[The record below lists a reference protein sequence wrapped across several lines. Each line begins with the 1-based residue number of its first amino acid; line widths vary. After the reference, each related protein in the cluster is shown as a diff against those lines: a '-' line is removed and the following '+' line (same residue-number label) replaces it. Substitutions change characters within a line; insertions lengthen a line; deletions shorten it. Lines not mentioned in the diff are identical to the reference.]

1 MLLRYVPWLALL
13 NLIWETAQMPLYTLW
28 SEGSPAYIAFAIA
41 HGTAGDVLIGTAS
54 LVLALIALREGPLE
68 RWRWRRISVL
78 AVLFGV
84 AYTLF
89 SEWMNVTVLGSWAYA
104 ESMPTVEAAGFEV
117 GLSPLAQWLLVPP
130 LAIYAAAKT
139 AGRQQS

>member
-41 HGTAGDVLIGTAS
+41 HCTAGDVLIGTAS
-54 LVLALIALREGPLE
+54 LVLALIALREGPLG
-68 RWRWRRISVL
+68 RWRWRRIAALSVL
-78 AVLFGV
+78 LGTG
-84 AYTLF
+84 YTLF

-104 ESMPTVEAAGFEV
+104 ESMPTVEVAGFEV
-117 GLSPLAQWLLVPP
+117 GLSPLAQWLLIPP
-130 LAIYAAAKT
+130 LAIYRAAKT
-139 AGRQQS
+139 KALYA